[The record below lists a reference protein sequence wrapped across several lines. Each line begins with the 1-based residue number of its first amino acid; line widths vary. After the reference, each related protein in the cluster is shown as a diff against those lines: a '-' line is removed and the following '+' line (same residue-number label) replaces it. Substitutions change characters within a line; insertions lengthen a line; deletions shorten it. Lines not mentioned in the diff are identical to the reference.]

1 MHGDEEGRLS
11 FKFLVK
17 ISSLGR
23 RMENFYQNTQYI
35 YTLKVFGFMLKLKHS
50 NIGTVSVLKYGLT
63 ILSESSFGLLKIP
76 Y

>member
-35 YTLKVFGFMLKLKHS
+35 YFEGIWIYVEVKA
-50 NIGTVSVLKYGLT
+50 
-63 ILSESSFGLLKIP
+63 
-76 Y
+76 